1 MRLRQAQP
9 RQVRKEAAVSLLSA
23 RYGQLDLFYFLFLTL
38 PPQSF
43 SFVSVSFFVSC
54 PQANKTNKRFSRKY
68 TIWRTALFPA
78 PSHTMR
84 KEILINAALSEIRVA
99 ITENGRLAELF
110 WELPEKERHIGN
122 IYLGRVERIVQGMN
136 AAFVDIGLDQ
146 DAFLHFSDAG
156 ELDADDEGDDVDDDD
171 DDRRPAASI
180 SDEGLS
186 DVAAIALRRKA
197 SPSAAANIPMPTFF
211 TRRVGEVTISL
222 ELGQL
227 IMVQVTREAYGTKG
241 LRVTTKISLPGR
253 YLVLLPFSNS
263 IGVSKKIWDF
273 RERKRLRAM
282 AKSILPDDIG
292 CIVRTEAAEHDDATL
307 SRDLQDLLAKWQSVQ
322 EQIKN
327 LEEPEPTL
335 LHNDVSL
342 ARSFIRDLLTADVS
356 HVVVDSKQLY
366 TDLKEY
372 AEWAAPRLAHKVKWY
387 AAKEPIFEAFALTQE
402 IERATAKSVPL
413 VYGGYLVWDYTE
425 AMTVVDVN
433 SGRFAADRDQEV
445 NALRTNI
452 EAAREVARQ
461 IRLRDIGGM
470 IVVDC
475 IDMTQE
481 QNRRRV
487 VEELYRATR
496 ADRAQ
501 VTVYPITQL
510 GLLQMTRK
518 RVRQN
523 ILQVVTEPCPACN
536 GAGVVPSVS
545 TVISDIERWLKRF
558 TTTTRQ
564 LQAPAPKISASGK
577 ALRPPTPKS
586 KPPQQVNVQERNAPG
601 RDFTLVLRVHP
612 RIAQELAN
620 GAFSRLNRFMLRFF
634 VKIRLEQDERLRHEE
649 FHFFSVR
656 RQRDITEEY

>member
-1 MRLRQAQP
+1 M
-9 RQVRKEAAVSLLSA
+9 K
-23 RYGQLDLFYFLFLTL
+23 
-38 PPQSF
+38 
-43 SFVSVSFFVSC
+43 
-54 PQANKTNKRFSRKY
+54 
-68 TIWRTALFPA
+68 
-78 PSHTMR
+78 
-84 KEILINAALSEIRVA
+84 KEILINAAQSEIRVA

-110 WELPEKERHIGN
+110 WELPEKERHVGN

-136 AAFVDIGLDQ
+136 AAFVDIGENQ

-156 ELDADDEGDDVDDDD
+156 ELDADDDDDD
-171 DDRRPAASI
+171 DNDADDDDDARPQRTPRTVAQSSKSPTLKSPAQALQPQESEEDI
-180 SDEGLS
+180 SDM
-186 DVAAIALRRKA
+186 AAIALRRKA
-197 SPSAAANIPMPTFF
+197 SPAAAANAQMPTFF

-222 ELGQL
+222 EVGQL
-227 IMVQVTREAYGTKG
+227 VMVQVTREAYGTKG

-273 RERKRLRAM
+273 KERKRLRAM

-307 SRDLQDLLAKWQSVQ
+307 RKDLSDLLAKWQRIE
-322 EQIKN
+322 EQVKS
-327 LEEPEPTL
+327 LEEPEPML

-342 ARSFIRDLLTADVS
+342 ARALVRDLLTADVS
-356 HVVVDSKQLY
+356 HVVVDSEQLY
-366 TDLKEY
+366 HDLREY
-372 AEWAAPRLAHKVKWY
+372 AEWAAPLLAHKVKWY
-387 AAKEPIFEAFALTQE
+387 AAKEPIFEAFTLTQE
-402 IERATAKSVPL
+402 IERATARSVPL
-413 VYGGYLVWDYTE
+413 AYGGYLVWDYTE

-523 ILQVVTEPCPACN
+523 ILQVVNETCPTCS
-536 GAGVVPSVS
+536 GAGMIQSVS
-545 TVISDIERWLKRF
+545 TVVSEIERWLRRF
-558 TTTTRQ
+558 ATITRHIQ
-564 LQAPAPKISASGK
+564 TPAKPGTKPHGK
-577 ALRPPTPKS
+577 PLPGQQHIPLTPKS
-586 KPPQQVNVQERNAPG
+586 TRE
-601 RDFTLVLRVHP
+601 FTLILKVHP
-612 RIAQELAN
+612 RVAQELAA
-620 GAFSRLNRFMLRFF
+620 GTLSKLHRLMLRFF
-634 VKIRLEQDERLRHEE
+634 VKIRLEQDEHLRHEE
-649 FHFFSVR
+649 FRFFSVR
-656 RQRDITEEY
+656 KQRDITADY

>member
-1 MRLRQAQP
+1 
-9 RQVRKEAAVSLLSA
+9 
-23 RYGQLDLFYFLFLTL
+23 
-38 PPQSF
+38 
-43 SFVSVSFFVSC
+43 
-54 PQANKTNKRFSRKY
+54 
-68 TIWRTALFPA
+68 
-78 PSHTMR
+78 MR
-84 KEILINAALSEIRVA
+84 KEILINTTLNEVRVA

-122 IYLGRVERIVQGMN
+122 VYLGRVERIVQGMN
-136 AAFVDIGLDQ
+136 AAFVDIGEEQ

-156 ELDADDEGDDVDDDD
+156 DLEADDDD
-171 DDRRPAASI
+171 DEEDEDAENDDEDEDSLRVQTPRIQATPAL
-180 SDEGLS
+180 ERLS
-186 DVAAIALRRKA
+186 ETAAIALRKKS
-197 SPSAAANIPMPTFF
+197 SPAALTNAPLPTFF

-222 ELGQL
+222 EVGQF
-227 IMVQVTREAYGTKG
+227 IIVQVTREAYGTKG

-253 YLVLLPFSNS
+253 YLVLLPFSSS

-282 AKSILPDDIG
+282 AKSILPADIG

-307 SRDLQDLLAKWQSVQ
+307 RRDLQDLLEKWRRIEEKIVST
-322 EQIKN
+322 
-327 LEEPEPTL
+327 EEPEPML

-342 ARSFIRDLLTADVS
+342 ARSLIRDLLTADVS
-356 HVVVDSKQLY
+356 HVVVDSEQLY
-366 TDLKEY
+366 RDLKEY
-372 AEWAAPRLAHKVKWY
+372 AQWAAPQMAHKVKWY
-387 AAKEPIFEAFALTQE
+387 AAKEPIFEAFGLTQE
-402 IERATAKSVPL
+402 IERATARTVPL

-433 SGRFAADRDQEV
+433 SGRFAADRDQEN

-536 GAGVVPSVS
+536 GAGVVPSIS

-558 TTTTRQ
+558 VATKRHLRAPEINDGSAPQNAQKNPQTR
-564 LQAPAPKISASGK
+564 ASHH
-577 ALRPPTPKS
+577 AFARE
-586 KPPQQVNVQERNAPG
+586 EREFA
-601 RDFTLVLRVHP
+601 LVLKTHP
-612 RIAQELAN
+612 RIAEELAS
-620 GAFSRLNRFMLRFF
+620 GAFSRLTRLMLRFF
-634 VKIRLEQDERLRHEE
+634 VKIRLEQDPRLRYEE
-649 FHFFSVR
+649 FRFYSVR
-656 RQRDITEEY
+656 RQRDITAEY

>member
-1 MRLRQAQP
+1 M
-9 RQVRKEAAVSLLSA
+9 K
-23 RYGQLDLFYFLFLTL
+23 
-38 PPQSF
+38 
-43 SFVSVSFFVSC
+43 
-54 PQANKTNKRFSRKY
+54 
-68 TIWRTALFPA
+68 
-78 PSHTMR
+78 

-99 ITENGRLAELF
+99 ITENGRLAEVF

-156 ELDADDEGDDVDDDD
+156 DLDADDDGDADDDD
-171 DDRRPAASI
+171 DDDSRPAST
-180 SDEGLS
+180 SDDQLS
-186 DVAAIALRRKA
+186 DVAAIALRKKS
-197 SPSAAANIPMPTFF
+197 SPLAAANAQMPTFF

-222 ELGQL
+222 EVGQL
-227 IMVQVTREAYGTKG
+227 VMVQVTREAYGTKG

-253 YLVLLPFSNS
+253 YLVLLPFSGS

-292 CIVRTEAAEHDDATL
+292 CIVRTEAAEHEDATL
-307 SRDLQDLLAKWQSVQ
+307 RKDLQDLLAKWERVQ
-322 EQIKN
+322 AQIKS
-327 LEEPEPTL
+327 LEEPEPML

-366 TDLKEY
+366 HDLKEY
-372 AEWAAPRLAHKVKWY
+372 AEWAAPHLAHKVKWY
-387 AAKEPIFEAFALTQE
+387 AAKEPIYEAFGLTQE
-402 IERATAKSVPL
+402 MERATAKSVPL

-433 SGRFAADRDQEV
+433 SGRFAADRDQEI

-523 ILQVVTEPCPACN
+523 ILQVVTEPCPTCS
-536 GAGVVPSVS
+536 GTGVVPSVS
-545 TVISDIERWLKRF
+545 TVVSEIERWLKRF
-558 TTTTRQ
+558 ATTTRS
-564 LQAPAPKISASGK
+564 LQAPSAPASKAKSA
-577 ALRPPTPKS
+577 ALKPKPTPT
-586 KPPQQVNVQERNAPG
+586 VQAKEREASVE
-601 RDFTLVLRVHP
+601 REFTLVLRVHP
-612 RIAQELAN
+612 RVAQEIAG
-620 GAFSRLNRFMLRFF
+620 GAFSKLNRLMLRFF
-634 VKIRLEQDERLRHEE
+634 VKIRLEQDEHLRHEE

-656 RQRDITEEY
+656 RQRDITAEY

>member
-1 MRLRQAQP
+1 M
-9 RQVRKEAAVSLLSA
+9 K
-23 RYGQLDLFYFLFLTL
+23 
-38 PPQSF
+38 
-43 SFVSVSFFVSC
+43 
-54 PQANKTNKRFSRKY
+54 
-68 TIWRTALFPA
+68 
-78 PSHTMR
+78 

-99 ITENGRLAELF
+99 ITENGRLAEVF

-156 ELDADDEGDDVDDDD
+156 DLDTDDDGDDDD
-171 DDRRPAASI
+171 DDDNDSRPSSAN
-180 SDEGLS
+180 DDDQLS
-186 DVAAIALRRKA
+186 DVAAIALRKKS
-197 SPSAAANIPMPTFF
+197 SPSAAANAQMPTFF

-222 ELGQL
+222 EVGQL
-227 IMVQVTREAYGTKG
+227 VMVQVTREAYGTKG

-253 YLVLLPFSNS
+253 YLVLLPFSGS

-292 CIVRTEAAEHDDATL
+292 CIVRTEAAEHEDATL
-307 SRDLQDLLAKWQSVQ
+307 RKDLQDLLAKWERVQ
-322 EQIKN
+322 AQIKS
-327 LEEPEPTL
+327 LEEPEPML

-366 TDLKEY
+366 HDLKEY
-372 AEWAAPRLAHKVKWY
+372 AEWAAPHLAHKVKWY
-387 AAKEPIFEAFALTQE
+387 AAKEPIYEAFGLTQE
-402 IERATAKSVPL
+402 MERATAKSVPL

-433 SGRFAADRDQEV
+433 SGRFAADRDQEI

-523 ILQVVTEPCPACN
+523 ILQVVTEPCPTCN
-536 GAGVVPSVS
+536 GTGVVPSVS
-545 TVISDIERWLKRF
+545 TVVSDIERWLKRF
-558 TTTTRQ
+558 ATTTRS
-564 LQAPAPKISASGK
+564 LQAPSAPAGK
-577 ALRPPTPKS
+577 AKSAVPKS
-586 KPPQQVNVQERNAPG
+586 KPTPTAQAKEREASVE
-601 RDFTLVLRVHP
+601 REFTLVLRVHP
-612 RIAQELAN
+612 RVAQEIAV
-620 GAFSRLNRFMLRFF
+620 GAFSKLNRLMLRFF
-634 VKIRLEQDERLRHEE
+634 VKIRLEQDEHLRHEE

-656 RQRDITEEY
+656 RQRDITAEY

>member
-1 MRLRQAQP
+1 M
-9 RQVRKEAAVSLLSA
+9 K
-23 RYGQLDLFYFLFLTL
+23 
-38 PPQSF
+38 
-43 SFVSVSFFVSC
+43 
-54 PQANKTNKRFSRKY
+54 
-68 TIWRTALFPA
+68 
-78 PSHTMR
+78 

-99 ITENGRLAELF
+99 ITENGRLAEVF

-156 ELDADDEGDDVDDDD
+156 DLDADDDGDDDD
-171 DDRRPAASI
+171 DDDDDSRPAST
-180 SDEGLS
+180 SNDQLS
-186 DVAAIALRRKA
+186 DVAAIALRKKS
-197 SPSAAANIPMPTFF
+197 SPLAAANAQMPTFF

-222 ELGQL
+222 EVGQFV
-227 IMVQVTREAYGTKG
+227 MVQVTREAYGTKG

-253 YLVLLPFSNS
+253 YLVLLPFSGS

-292 CIVRTEAAEHDDATL
+292 CIVRTEAAEHEDATL
-307 SRDLQDLLAKWQSVQ
+307 RKDLQDLLAKWERVQ
-322 EQIKN
+322 AQIKS
-327 LEEPEPTL
+327 LEEPEPML

-366 TDLKEY
+366 HDLKEY
-372 AEWAAPRLAHKVKWY
+372 AEWAAPHLAHKVKWY
-387 AAKEPIFEAFALTQE
+387 AAKEPIYEAFGLTQE
-402 IERATAKSVPL
+402 MERATAKSVPL

-433 SGRFAADRDQEV
+433 SGRFAADRDQEI

-523 ILQVVTEPCPACN
+523 ILQVVTEPCPTCS
-536 GAGVVPSVS
+536 GTGVVPSVS
-545 TVISDIERWLKRF
+545 TVVSDIERWLKRF
-558 TTTTRQ
+558 ATTTRS
-564 LQAPAPKISASGK
+564 LQAPSAPTKAKSA
-577 ALRPPTPKS
+577 ALKPKPTAQAK
-586 KPPQQVNVQERNAPG
+586 EREASIE
-601 RDFTLVLRVHP
+601 REFTLVLRVHP
-612 RIAQELAN
+612 RVAQEIAG
-620 GAFSRLNRFMLRFF
+620 GAFSKLNRLMLRFF
-634 VKIRLEQDERLRHEE
+634 VKIRLEQDEHLRHEE

-656 RQRDITEEY
+656 RQRDITAEY

>member
-1 MRLRQAQP
+1 
-9 RQVRKEAAVSLLSA
+9 
-23 RYGQLDLFYFLFLTL
+23 
-38 PPQSF
+38 
-43 SFVSVSFFVSC
+43 
-54 PQANKTNKRFSRKY
+54 
-68 TIWRTALFPA
+68 
-78 PSHTMR
+78 MR

-122 IYLGRVERIVQGMN
+122 IYLGRVDRIVQGMN

-146 DAFLHFSDAG
+146 AAFLHFSDAG
-156 ELDADDEGDDVDDDD
+156 ELDADDDGDDDD
-171 DDRRPAASI
+171 DDTDSRRTASATTNPNAVTTTAND
-180 SDEGLS
+180 DEQLS
-186 DVAAIALRRKA
+186 DVAAIALRRK
-197 SPSAAANIPMPTFF
+197 STPSAAANFPMPTFF

-222 ELGQL
+222 EVGQL
-227 IMVQVTREAYGTKG
+227 VMVQVTREAYGTKG

-307 SRDLQDLLAKWQSVQ
+307 RKDLQDLVTKWERVQ
-322 EQIKN
+322 EQIKT
-327 LEEPEPTL
+327 LEEPEPML

-366 TDLKEY
+366 NDLKEY
-372 AEWAAPRLAHKVKWY
+372 AEWAAPHLAHKVKWY
-387 AAKEPIFEAFALTQE
+387 AAKEPIYEAFALTQE

-523 ILQVVTEPCPACN
+523 ILQVVTEPCPTCN
-536 GAGVVPSVS
+536 GAGVVPSVA
-545 TVISDIERWLKRF
+545 TVISDIERWLRRF
-558 TTTTRQ
+558 TTTRS
-564 LQAPAPKISASGK
+564 LQ
-577 ALRPPTPKS
+577 TPKPPPPKS
-586 KPPQQVNVQERNAPG
+586 PAGRAAKRFATPEEKNVPPAKPKESAAERE
-601 RDFTLVLRVHP
+601 FTLVLKVHP
-612 RIAQELAN
+612 RVAEELAA
-620 GAFSRLNRFMLRFF
+620 GTFSRLARLMLRFF

-656 RQRDITEEY
+656 RQRDITAEY

>member
-1 MRLRQAQP
+1 M
-9 RQVRKEAAVSLLSA
+9 K
-23 RYGQLDLFYFLFLTL
+23 
-38 PPQSF
+38 
-43 SFVSVSFFVSC
+43 
-54 PQANKTNKRFSRKY
+54 
-68 TIWRTALFPA
+68 
-78 PSHTMR
+78 

-99 ITENGRLAELF
+99 ITENGRLAEVF

-156 ELDADDEGDDVDDDD
+156 DLDADDDGDADDDD
-171 DDRRPAASI
+171 DDDSRPAST
-180 SDEGLS
+180 SDDQLS
-186 DVAAIALRRKA
+186 DVAAIALRKKS
-197 SPSAAANIPMPTFF
+197 SPLAAANAQMPTFF

-222 ELGQL
+222 EVGQL
-227 IMVQVTREAYGTKG
+227 VMVQVTREAYGTKG

-253 YLVLLPFSNS
+253 YLVLLPFSGS

-292 CIVRTEAAEHDDATL
+292 CIVRTEAAEHEDATL
-307 SRDLQDLLAKWQSVQ
+307 RKDLQDLLAKWERVQ
-322 EQIKN
+322 TQIKS
-327 LEEPEPTL
+327 LEEPEPML

-366 TDLKEY
+366 HDLKEY
-372 AEWAAPRLAHKVKWY
+372 AEWAAPHLAHKVKWY
-387 AAKEPIFEAFALTQE
+387 AAKEPIYEAFGLTQE
-402 IERATAKSVPL
+402 MERATAKSVPL

-433 SGRFAADRDQEV
+433 SGRFAADRDQEI

-523 ILQVVTEPCPACN
+523 ILQVVTEPCPTCS
-536 GAGVVPSVS
+536 GTGVVPSVS
-545 TVISDIERWLKRF
+545 TVVSEIERWLKRF
-558 TTTTRQ
+558 ATTTRS
-564 LQAPAPKISASGK
+564 LQAPSAPASKAKSA
-577 ALRPPTPKS
+577 ALKPKPTPT
-586 KPPQQVNVQERNAPG
+586 VQAKEREASVE
-601 RDFTLVLRVHP
+601 REFTLVLRVHP
-612 RIAQELAN
+612 RVAQEIAG
-620 GAFSRLNRFMLRFF
+620 GAFSKLNRLMLRFF
-634 VKIRLEQDERLRHEE
+634 VKIRLEQDEHLRHEE

-656 RQRDITEEY
+656 RQRDITAEY

>member
-1 MRLRQAQP
+1 M
-9 RQVRKEAAVSLLSA
+9 K
-23 RYGQLDLFYFLFLTL
+23 
-38 PPQSF
+38 
-43 SFVSVSFFVSC
+43 
-54 PQANKTNKRFSRKY
+54 
-68 TIWRTALFPA
+68 
-78 PSHTMR
+78 

-99 ITENGRLAELF
+99 ITENGRLAEVF

-156 ELDADDEGDDVDDDD
+156 DLDADDDGDADDDD
-171 DDRRPAASI
+171 DDDSRPVST
-180 SDEGLS
+180 SDDQLS
-186 DVAAIALRRKA
+186 DVAAIALRKKS
-197 SPSAAANIPMPTFF
+197 SPLAAANAQMPTFF

-222 ELGQL
+222 EVGQL
-227 IMVQVTREAYGTKG
+227 VMVQVTREAYGTKG

-253 YLVLLPFSNS
+253 YLVLLPFSGS

-292 CIVRTEAAEHDDATL
+292 CIVRTEAAEHEDATL
-307 SRDLQDLLAKWQSVQ
+307 RKDLQDLLAKWERVQ
-322 EQIKN
+322 AQIKS
-327 LEEPEPTL
+327 LEEPEPML

-366 TDLKEY
+366 HDLKEY
-372 AEWAAPRLAHKVKWY
+372 AEWAAPHLAHKVKWY
-387 AAKEPIFEAFALTQE
+387 AAKEPIYEAFGLTQE
-402 IERATAKSVPL
+402 MERATAKSVPL

-433 SGRFAADRDQEV
+433 SGRFAADRDQEI

-523 ILQVVTEPCPACN
+523 ILQVVTEPCPTCS
-536 GAGVVPSVS
+536 GTGVVPSVS
-545 TVISDIERWLKRF
+545 TVVSEIERWLKRF
-558 TTTTRQ
+558 ATTTRS
-564 LQAPAPKISASGK
+564 LQAPSAPASKAKSA
-577 ALRPPTPKS
+577 ALKPKPTPT
-586 KPPQQVNVQERNAPG
+586 VQAKEREASVE
-601 RDFTLVLRVHP
+601 REFTLVLRVHP
-612 RIAQELAN
+612 RVAQEIAG
-620 GAFSRLNRFMLRFF
+620 GAFSKLNRLMLRFF
-634 VKIRLEQDERLRHEE
+634 VKIRLEQDEHLRHEE

-656 RQRDITEEY
+656 RQRDITAEY

>member
-1 MRLRQAQP
+1 M
-9 RQVRKEAAVSLLSA
+9 K
-23 RYGQLDLFYFLFLTL
+23 
-38 PPQSF
+38 
-43 SFVSVSFFVSC
+43 
-54 PQANKTNKRFSRKY
+54 
-68 TIWRTALFPA
+68 
-78 PSHTMR
+78 

-99 ITENGRLAELF
+99 ITENGRLAEVF

-156 ELDADDEGDDVDDDD
+156 DLDADDDGDDDD
-171 DDRRPAASI
+171 DDDNDSRPSSAN
-180 SDEGLS
+180 DDDQLS
-186 DVAAIALRRKA
+186 DVAAIALRKKS
-197 SPSAAANIPMPTFF
+197 SPSAAANAQMPTFF

-222 ELGQL
+222 EVGQL
-227 IMVQVTREAYGTKG
+227 VMVQVTREAYGTKG

-253 YLVLLPFSNS
+253 YLVLLPFSGS

-292 CIVRTEAAEHDDATL
+292 CIVRTEAAEHEDATL
-307 SRDLQDLLAKWQSVQ
+307 RKDLQDLLAKWERVQ
-322 EQIKN
+322 AQIKS
-327 LEEPEPTL
+327 LEEPEPML

-366 TDLKEY
+366 HDLKEY
-372 AEWAAPRLAHKVKWY
+372 AEWAAPHLAHKVKWY
-387 AAKEPIFEAFALTQE
+387 AAKEPIYEAFGLTQE
-402 IERATAKSVPL
+402 MERATAKSVPL

-433 SGRFAADRDQEV
+433 SGRFAADRDQEI

-523 ILQVVTEPCPACN
+523 ILQVVTEPCPTCS
-536 GAGVVPSVS
+536 GTGVVPSVS
-545 TVISDIERWLKRF
+545 TVVSDIERWLKRF
-558 TTTTRQ
+558 ATTTRS
-564 LQAPAPKISASGK
+564 LQAPTAPASKAKSAV
-577 ALRPPTPKS
+577 PKS
-586 KPPQQVNVQERNAPG
+586 KPTPTVQAKEREASVE
-601 RDFTLVLRVHP
+601 REFTLVLRVHP
-612 RIAQELAN
+612 RVAQEIAG
-620 GAFSRLNRFMLRFF
+620 GAFSKLNRLMLRFF
-634 VKIRLEQDERLRHEE
+634 VKIRLEQDDRLRHEE

-656 RQRDITEEY
+656 RQRDITAEY

>member
-1 MRLRQAQP
+1 M
-9 RQVRKEAAVSLLSA
+9 K
-23 RYGQLDLFYFLFLTL
+23 
-38 PPQSF
+38 
-43 SFVSVSFFVSC
+43 
-54 PQANKTNKRFSRKY
+54 
-68 TIWRTALFPA
+68 
-78 PSHTMR
+78 

-99 ITENGRLAELF
+99 ITENGRLAEVF

-156 ELDADDEGDDVDDDD
+156 DLDADDDGDADDDD
-171 DDRRPAASI
+171 DDDSRPAST
-180 SDEGLS
+180 SDDQLS
-186 DVAAIALRRKA
+186 DVAAIALRKKS
-197 SPSAAANIPMPTFF
+197 SPLAAANAQMPTFF

-222 ELGQL
+222 EVGQL
-227 IMVQVTREAYGTKG
+227 VMVQVTREAYGTKG

-253 YLVLLPFSNS
+253 YLVLLPFSGS

-292 CIVRTEAAEHDDATL
+292 CIVRTEAAEHEDATL
-307 SRDLQDLLAKWQSVQ
+307 RKDLQDLLAKWERVQ
-322 EQIKN
+322 AQIKS
-327 LEEPEPTL
+327 LEEPEPML

-366 TDLKEY
+366 HDLKEY
-372 AEWAAPRLAHKVKWY
+372 AEWAAPHLAHKVKWY
-387 AAKEPIFEAFALTQE
+387 AAKEPIYEAFGLTQE
-402 IERATAKSVPL
+402 MERATAKSVPL

-433 SGRFAADRDQEV
+433 SGRFAADRDQEI

-523 ILQVVTEPCPACN
+523 ILQVVTEPCPTCS
-536 GAGVVPSVS
+536 GTGVVPSVS
-545 TVISDIERWLKRF
+545 TVVSEIERWLKRF
-558 TTTTRQ
+558 ATTTRS
-564 LQAPAPKISASGK
+564 LQAPSASASK
-577 ALRPPTPKS
+577 AKSVAVKPKPTPT
-586 KPPQQVNVQERNAPG
+586 VQAKEREASVE
-601 RDFTLVLRVHP
+601 REFTLVLRVHP
-612 RIAQELAN
+612 RVAQEIAG
-620 GAFSRLNRFMLRFF
+620 GAFSKLNRLMLRFF
-634 VKIRLEQDERLRHEE
+634 VKIRLEQDEHLRHEE

-656 RQRDITEEY
+656 RQRDITAEY

>member
-1 MRLRQAQP
+1 M
-9 RQVRKEAAVSLLSA
+9 K
-23 RYGQLDLFYFLFLTL
+23 
-38 PPQSF
+38 
-43 SFVSVSFFVSC
+43 
-54 PQANKTNKRFSRKY
+54 
-68 TIWRTALFPA
+68 
-78 PSHTMR
+78 

-110 WELPEKERHIGN
+110 WELPEKERHVGN

-136 AAFVDIGLDQ
+136 AAFVDIGEIQ

-156 ELDADDEGDDVDDDD
+156 ELDADDDDDDDDNDDTDDD
-171 DDRRPAASI
+171 DDRRMTGRRDNSERQTASRSASGASRGSSRAAAVA
-180 SDEGLS
+180 EPEEELS
-186 DVAAIALRRKA
+186 EVAAIALRKKA
-197 SPSAAANIPMPTFF
+197 SPLAAANAPMPTFF

-227 IMVQVTREAYGTKG
+227 VMVQVTREAYATKG

-253 YLVLLPFSNS
+253 YLVLLPFSSS

-273 RERKRLRAM
+273 KERKRLRAM

-307 SRDLQDLLAKWQSVQ
+307 RKDLGDLLAKWQRIQ
-322 EQIKN
+322 EQVKS
-327 LEEPEPTL
+327 LEEPEPML

-342 ARSFIRDLLTADVS
+342 ARALVRDLLTADVS
-356 HVVVDSKQLY
+356 HVVVDSEQLY
-366 TDLKEY
+366 HDLKEY
-372 AEWAAPRLAHKVKWY
+372 AEWAAPKLAHKVKWY
-387 AAKEPIFEAFALTQE
+387 AAKEPIFEAFSLAQE
-402 IERATAKSVPL
+402 VERATARNVPL
-413 VYGGYLVWDYTE
+413 PFGGYLIWDYTE

-481 QNRRRV
+481 MNRRRV

-523 ILQVVTEPCPACN
+523 ILQVVNETCPTCN
-536 GAGVVPSVS
+536 GAGMVQSVS
-545 TVISDIERWLKRF
+545 TVVSEIERWLRRF
-558 TTTTRQ
+558 TTITRQ
-564 LQAPAPKISASGK
+564 LQTPAK
-577 ALRPPTPKS
+577 TVN
-586 KPPQQVNVQERNAPG
+586 KPHSDRNAEPKNN
-601 RDFTLVLRVHP
+601 REFTLILKVHP
-612 RIAQELAN
+612 RVAQELAA
-620 GAFSRLNRFMLRFF
+620 GTFSKLHRLMLRFF
-634 VKIRLEQDERLRHEE
+634 VKIRLEQDEHLRHEE
-649 FHFFSVR
+649 FQFFSVR
-656 RQRDITEEY
+656 RQRDITADF

>member
-1 MRLRQAQP
+1 M
-9 RQVRKEAAVSLLSA
+9 K
-23 RYGQLDLFYFLFLTL
+23 
-38 PPQSF
+38 
-43 SFVSVSFFVSC
+43 
-54 PQANKTNKRFSRKY
+54 
-68 TIWRTALFPA
+68 
-78 PSHTMR
+78 

-99 ITENGRLAELF
+99 ITENGRLAEVF

-156 ELDADDEGDDVDDDD
+156 DLDADDDGDADDDD
-171 DDRRPAASI
+171 DDDSRPAST
-180 SDEGLS
+180 SDDQLS
-186 DVAAIALRRKA
+186 DVAAIALRKKS
-197 SPSAAANIPMPTFF
+197 SPLAAANAQMPTFF

-222 ELGQL
+222 EVGQL
-227 IMVQVTREAYGTKG
+227 VMVQVTREAYGTKG

-253 YLVLLPFSNS
+253 YLVLLPFSGS

-292 CIVRTEAAEHDDATL
+292 CIVRTEAAEHEDATL
-307 SRDLQDLLAKWQSVQ
+307 RKDLQDLLAKWERVQ
-322 EQIKN
+322 AQIKS
-327 LEEPEPTL
+327 LEEPEPML

-366 TDLKEY
+366 HDLKEY
-372 AEWAAPRLAHKVKWY
+372 AEWAAPHLAHKVKWY
-387 AAKEPIFEAFALTQE
+387 AAKEPIYEAFGLTQE
-402 IERATAKSVPL
+402 MERATAKSVPL

-433 SGRFAADRDQEV
+433 SGRFAADRDQEI

-523 ILQVVTEPCPACN
+523 ILQVVTEPCPTCS
-536 GAGVVPSVS
+536 GTGVVPSVS
-545 TVISDIERWLKRF
+545 TVVSEIERWLKRF
-558 TTTTRQ
+558 ATTTRS
-564 LQAPAPKISASGK
+564 LQTPSAPAGK
-577 ALRPPTPKS
+577 AKSAAVKPKLTPT
-586 KPPQQVNVQERNAPG
+586 VQAKEREASVE
-601 RDFTLVLRVHP
+601 REFTLVLRVHP
-612 RIAQELAN
+612 RVAQEIAG
-620 GAFSRLNRFMLRFF
+620 GAFSKLNRLMLRFF
-634 VKIRLEQDERLRHEE
+634 VKIRLEQDEHLRHEE

-656 RQRDITEEY
+656 RQRDITAEY

>member
-1 MRLRQAQP
+1 M
-9 RQVRKEAAVSLLSA
+9 K
-23 RYGQLDLFYFLFLTL
+23 
-38 PPQSF
+38 
-43 SFVSVSFFVSC
+43 
-54 PQANKTNKRFSRKY
+54 
-68 TIWRTALFPA
+68 
-78 PSHTMR
+78 

-99 ITENGRLAELF
+99 ITENGRLAEVF

-156 ELDADDEGDDVDDDD
+156 DLDADDDGDGDADDDD
-171 DDRRPAASI
+171 GDDSRPTSAA
-180 SDEGLS
+180 DEQIS
-186 DVAAIALRRKA
+186 DVAAIALRRKS
-197 SPSAAANIPMPTFF
+197 SPSAAANAPMPTFF

-222 ELGQL
+222 EVGQL
-227 IMVQVTREAYGTKG
+227 VMVQVTREAYGTKG

-253 YLVLLPFSNS
+253 YLVLLPFSGS

-292 CIVRTEAAEHDDATL
+292 CIVRTEAAEHEDATL
-307 SRDLQDLLAKWQSVQ
+307 RRDLQDLVAKWERVQ
-322 EQIKN
+322 EQIKS
-327 LEEPEPTL
+327 LEEPEPML

-366 TDLKEY
+366 HDLKEY
-372 AEWAAPRLAHKVKWY
+372 AEWAAPHLAHKVKWY
-387 AAKEPIFEAFALTQE
+387 AAKEPIYEAFGLTQE
-402 IERATAKSVPL
+402 LERATAKSVPL

-433 SGRFAADRDQEV
+433 SGRFAADREQEN

-523 ILQVVTEPCPACN
+523 ILQVVTEPCPTCS
-536 GAGVVPSVS
+536 GTGVVPSIS
-545 TVISDIERWLKRF
+545 TVVSEIERWLKRF
-558 TTTTRQ
+558 ATTTRSLQ
-564 LQAPAPKISASGK
+564 TPPVPASKTAKAGVSKNTPATKPTLQAKEREAS
-577 ALRPPTPKS
+577 
-586 KPPQQVNVQERNAPG
+586 VERE
-601 RDFTLVLRVHP
+601 FTLILRVHP
-612 RIAQELAN
+612 RVAQEIAS
-620 GAFSRLNRFMLRFF
+620 GAFSKLNRLMLRFF

-656 RQRDITEEY
+656 RQRDITAEY

>member
-1 MRLRQAQP
+1 M
-9 RQVRKEAAVSLLSA
+9 K
-23 RYGQLDLFYFLFLTL
+23 
-38 PPQSF
+38 
-43 SFVSVSFFVSC
+43 
-54 PQANKTNKRFSRKY
+54 
-68 TIWRTALFPA
+68 
-78 PSHTMR
+78 

-99 ITENGRLAELF
+99 ITENGRLAEVF

-156 ELDADDEGDDVDDDD
+156 DLDADDDGDADDDD
-171 DDRRPAASI
+171 DDDSRPAST
-180 SDEGLS
+180 SDDQLS
-186 DVAAIALRRKA
+186 DVAAIALRKKS
-197 SPSAAANIPMPTFF
+197 SPLAAANAQMPTFF

-222 ELGQL
+222 EVGQL
-227 IMVQVTREAYGTKG
+227 VMVQVTREAYGTKG

-253 YLVLLPFSNS
+253 YLVLLPFSGS

-292 CIVRTEAAEHDDATL
+292 CIVRTEAAEHEDATL
-307 SRDLQDLLAKWQSVQ
+307 RKDLQDLLAKWERVQ
-322 EQIKN
+322 AQIKS
-327 LEEPEPTL
+327 LEEPEPML

-366 TDLKEY
+366 HDLKEY
-372 AEWAAPRLAHKVKWY
+372 AEWAAPHLAHKVKWY
-387 AAKEPIFEAFALTQE
+387 AAKEPIYEAFGLTQE
-402 IERATAKSVPL
+402 MERATAKSVPL

-433 SGRFAADRDQEV
+433 SGRFAADRDQEI

-523 ILQVVTEPCPACN
+523 ILQVVTEPCPTCS
-536 GAGVVPSVS
+536 GTGVVPSVS
-545 TVISDIERWLKRF
+545 TVVSEIERWLKRF
-558 TTTTRQ
+558 ATTTRS
-564 LQAPAPKISASGK
+564 LQAPSAPASKAKSAAVK
-577 ALRPPTPKS
+577 PKLTPT
-586 KPPQQVNVQERNAPG
+586 VQAKEREASVE
-601 RDFTLVLRVHP
+601 REFTLVLRVHP
-612 RIAQELAN
+612 RVAQEIAG
-620 GAFSRLNRFMLRFF
+620 GAFSKLNRLMLRFF
-634 VKIRLEQDERLRHEE
+634 VKIRLEQDEHLRHEE

-656 RQRDITEEY
+656 RQRDITAEY